1 MKTIEQIRPLRVEL
15 IKARMAGKRIGFVPT
30 MGNLHDGH
38 ISLVHE
44 ARKQADI
51 VVSSIFVNP
60 LQFGANEDLDN
71 YPKTMARDQQ
81 LLEENGCHFLFAPS
95 VKEMYPNGQGI
106 ETIVEVPGL
115 SNIHC
120 GHSRPGHFRGVS
132 TVVTK
137 LFGIVQPDLAV
148 FGMKDFQQLAVI
160 RRMTE
165 DLSLPV
171 NIVGVPTAR
180 NRDGLA
186 LSSRNG
192 YLSAEQLQIATQLYA
207 TLSWVKGQIQTGR
220 RDYLTLQDDANLRLE
235 TAGFKRD
242 YMHICSQRELLPATE
257 CDQNIVV
264 LAAAQLGPAR
274 LIDNLAFDLN

>member
-60 LQFGANEDLDN
+60 LQFGTNEDLGS
-71 YPKTMARDQQ
+71 YPKTLARDQQ
-81 LLEENGCHFLFAPS
+81 LLEENGCHLLFSPS
-95 VKEMYPNGQGI
+95 VNEMYPNGQGI

-120 GHSRPGHFRGVS
+120 GQSRPGHFRGVS

-171 NIVGVPTAR
+171 SIVGVPTAR

-207 TLSWVKGQIQTGR
+207 TLSWIKGQIQGGR
-220 RDYLTLQDDANLRLE
+220 RDYPTLQEEANSRLE
-235 TAGFKRD
+235 AAGFKRD
-242 YMHICSQRELLPATE
+242 YMHICSQRELLPATDS
-257 CDQNIVV
+257 DQNIVV